1 MKLDP
6 ARLLVQPEFDE
17 REAWYALAR
26 ERGFGLELVS
36 LAMPRTLNNAEAAAR
51 HAEAYRA
58 ELAEWRAPLA
68 MHGPF
73 VDVVVHSSD
82 RRIAEASRSRVTECL
97 EAAAMI
103 GASHVVF
110 HTGMIF
116 PRKPGT
122 RWMRNAAVQGRFWRD
137 TLERFPGV
145 TVCLENMW
153 EPGPEPLRAILDAAV
168 HPRLKACFDVGHAHV
183 FGGVAMEAWLEALGE
198 DVVYVHVN
206 DNEGEEDSEL
216 PLGRGGID
224 WPRFFA
230 AVAALPAPPLTVI
243 EVATLDEV
251 RESIRFLESSGLL

>member
-6 ARLLVQPEFDE
+6 SRILIQPEFHE

-36 LAMPRTLNNAEAAAR
+36 LAMPRTINDAEAAAR
-51 HAEAYRA
+51 HVDAYRA

-82 RRIAEASRSRVTECL
+82 RRMAEASRSRVTECL
-97 EAAAMI
+97 EAAALI

-116 PRKPGT
+116 PVKPGT
-122 RWMRNAAVQGRFWRD
+122 RWKRAAAVQGGFWRE

-145 TVCLENMW
+145 TVCLENLW
-153 EPGPEPLRAILDAAV
+153 EPGPEPLRAVLDAAA
-168 HPRLKACFDVGHAHV
+168 HPRLKVCFDVGHAHV
-183 FGGVAMEAWLEALGE
+183 YGRETAEGWLEALGA

-206 DNEGEEDSEL
+206 DNAGEEDSEL
-216 PLGRGGID
+216 PLGRGAID
-224 WPRFFA
+224 WPRFFT